1 MGDRRIG
8 QMRRGGI
15 CAMKAPRI
23 PKDEADR
30 LKALEGYR
38 VMDTPPEDAFDDLT
52 TLVARILNVPIAL
65 VSLVD
70 ADRQWFKSRYG
81 LDAPETPRDI
91 SFCGH
96 VVAEQNI
103 LVVPDA
109 FEDDRFHDNPLVT
122 GDPRVRFYAGFPL
135 TTPDGHVL
143 GTLCAIDHNA
153 RQMTDQQLDTLRI
166 LGRQATDQLELR
178 RQLLIS
184 KDYEQLFDNSN
195 VLPAIADF
203 NGFFERINRRWTEV
217 LGYSEEELLSR
228 PFIEFVH
235 EDDVASTQAAAAQL
249 GDAPT
254 EVAQFTNRYRCA
266 DGSYRWLLWHA
277 TSDIEA
283 GRIYAV
289 AHDDTSR
296 KEAEDRMRHA
306 LASLA
311 ESEERLRTL
320 FETAVDAIVTIDE
333 NGVIDRVNAVVKTL
347 FGYEPSELVGQ
358 HIGVLMPPRHRD
370 PLEQYLRN
378 YPNDPSAKAVASSQE
393 AVAVRK
399 DGTTFPVEMSVS
411 EMRLGDR
418 RMFTGI
424 VRDITERKRIEQLK
438 SEFVSTV
445 SHELRTPLTSIRGAL
460 GLLAGGRIGEIS
472 TEAGEMVNI
481 ALNNSERLVRLIN
494 DILDVEK
501 IRSGKLDF
509 RIKKLDL
516 TEVITEAVEANQGF
530 ALAHDT
536 NIVHAGE
543 LQSVQVR
550 ADPDRLAQVL
560 ANLLSNA
567 AKFSPQGKD
576 IEISMEVT
584 ADRVRVAVRDRGPG
598 VPEEFRERLF
608 ERFAQADASDSRRNT
623 GTGLGLSIAKAIVE
637 RMGGTIGYEPAKD
650 CGSRF
655 YFELPVVTP
664 AALGAPARVARIL
677 VCEDE
682 PDIALLLK
690 KILGIQGYV
699 VDVAPD
705 MLTATTLLGQHE
717 YAAVT
722 LDLKLGDEDGRDLLE
737 EIRKAAG
744 TIPVVVVSATADE
757 ASQELNG
764 GAVSVVDWITKP
776 IDETRLLA
784 SIQGA
789 TKTANRNRLL
799 HVEDDTDLSM
809 MLSALLSDIG
819 PVVNARTLR
828 EARERLQRESYDLIL
843 LDMGL
848 PDGDGTE
855 LLPFVGNTP
864 VIVFSAREANSV
876 ASEKIVAA
884 LVKSRATEQA
894 LREAINSVLPA
905 AR

>member
-1 MGDRRIG
+1 
-8 QMRRGGI
+8 
-15 CAMKAPRI
+15 MKAPRV
-23 PKDEADR
+23 PKNEVDR
-30 LKALEGYR
+30 LKALDGYR
-38 VMDTPPEDAFDDLT
+38 VMDTPPEDAFDGLT

-81 LDAPETPRDI
+81 LDAPETPRDV

-96 VVAEQNI
+96 VVAEQEL

-122 GDPRVRFYAGFPL
+122 GDPRVRFYAGYPL

-143 GTLCAIDHNA
+143 GTLCAIDHKA
-153 RQMTDQQLDTLRI
+153 RRITDQQLDTLKI
-166 LGRQATDQLELR
+166 LGRQAADQLELR

-203 NGFFERINRRWTEV
+203 NGFFERINRRWTEA
-217 LGYSEEELLSR
+217 LGHSEEELLSR

-235 EDDVASTQAAAAQL
+235 EDDVASTQEAAARL
-249 GDAPT
+249 GEASS

-277 TSDIEA
+277 TSDLESN
-283 GRIYAV
+283 RIYAV

-296 KEAEDRMRHA
+296 KEAENRMRDA

-311 ESEERLRTL
+311 DSEERLRTV

-333 NGVIDRVNAVVKTL
+333 GGVIDRVNAVVRQL
-347 FGYEPSELVGQ
+347 FGYEPAELVGQ
-358 HIGVLMPPRHRD
+358 HIGILMPPRHRE
-370 PLEQYLRN
+370 PLEQYLQD
-378 YPNDPSAKAVASSQE
+378 YPNDPAAKSVASSQE

-411 EMRLGDR
+411 EMRLGER

-460 GLLAGGRIGEIS
+460 GLLAGGRIGEMS
-472 TEAGEMVNI
+472 TEASEMVNI

-509 RIKKLDL
+509 QIQELDL
-516 TEVITEAVEANQGF
+516 SEVVTEAVEANQGF
-530 ALAHDT
+530 AVAHNT
-536 NIVHAGE
+536 SIVHAGD
-543 LQSVQVR
+543 LQSVQVH
-550 ADPDRLAQVL
+550 ADRDRLAQIL

-567 AKFSPQGKD
+567 AKFSPEGQP
-576 IEISMEVT
+576 IEISMDIT
-584 ADRVRVAVRDRGPG
+584 ADRVRVEVGDRGPG
-598 VPEEFRERLF
+598 VPEEFREQLF
-608 ERFAQADASDSRRNT
+608 ERFTQADASDSRRNT

-637 RMGGTIGYEPAKD
+637 RMGGTIGYEPGKD
-650 CGSRF
+650 SGSRF
-655 YFELPVVTP
+655 YFELPVAKP
-664 AALGAPARVARIL
+664 ALLDERAEAARIL

-682 PDIALLLK
+682 ADIALLLK
-690 KILGIQGYV
+690 KILGIQGYL
-699 VDVAPD
+699 VDVAPNIT
-705 MLTATTLLGQHE
+705 TATALLSE
-717 YAAVT
+717 RDYAAVT
-722 LDLKLGDEDGRDLLE
+722 LDLKLGQEDGRNLLE
-737 EIRKAAG
+737 EIRNTAG
-744 TIPVVVVSATADE
+744 SIPVVVVSAIADE
-757 ASQELNG
+757 ASQKVNG

-776 IDETRLLA
+776 IDETRLLESIRSATRTA
-784 SIQGA
+784 S
-789 TKTANRNRLL
+789 RNRLL

-809 MLSALLSDIG
+809 MLSAFLSDVGTLIN
-819 PVVNARTLR
+819 VRTLR
-828 EARERLQRESYDLIL
+828 EAREHLHRETYDLIL

-894 LREAINSVLPA
+894 LREAINSALPDA
-905 AR
+905 P

>member
-1 MGDRRIG
+1 
-8 QMRRGGI
+8 
-15 CAMKAPRI
+15 MKAPRI
-23 PKDEADR
+23 PKDEANR
-30 LKALEGYR
+30 LKALERYR
-38 VMDTPPEDAFDDLT
+38 VMDTPSEDAFDGLT
-52 TLVARILNVPIAL
+52 TLVARILDVPIAL

-70 ADRQWFKSRYG
+70 ANRQWFKSRYG

-96 VVAEQNI
+96 AVADQDL

-109 FEDDRFHDNPLVT
+109 FEDERFHDNPLVT

-135 TTPDGHVL
+135 KTPDGHVL

-153 RQMTDQQLDTLRI
+153 RQISDEQLDTLKI
-166 LGRQATDQLELR
+166 LGRQVVDQLELR
-178 RQLLIS
+178 RQLLLG

-203 NGFFERINRRWTEV
+203 EGFFRRINPRWTEV
-217 LGYSEEELLSR
+217 LGHSEQELLSR

-235 EDDVASTQAAAAQL
+235 EDDVASTQEAAAKL
-249 GDAPT
+249 GEESS

-277 TSDIEA
+277 TSDIES

-296 KEAEDRMRHA
+296 IEAEKRMRNA
-306 LASLA
+306 LAHLA
-311 ESEERLRTL
+311 DSEERLRTL
-320 FETAVDAIVTIDE
+320 FDTAVDAIVTIDQE
-333 NGVIDRVNAVVKTL
+333 GVIEQVNAVAKQL

-358 HIGVLMPPRHRD
+358 HIGVLMPPRHRER
-370 PLEQYLRN
+370 LEQYLRN
-378 YPNDPSAKAVASSQE
+378 YPSDPDKKMVASSQE

-399 DGTTFPVEMSVS
+399 NDTTFPIEISVS
-411 EMRLGDR
+411 EMRLGKR

-460 GLLAGGRIGEIS
+460 GLLAGGRVGDMS
-472 TEAGEMVNI
+472 TEAREMVDI
-481 ALNNSERLVRLIN
+481 ARNNSERLVRLIN

-509 RIKKLDL
+509 RIKELDL
-516 TEVITEAVEANQGF
+516 DEVIKEAVEANQGF
-530 ALAHDT
+530 ALEHNT
-536 NIVHAGE
+536 KIVRVGDRQPVCVH
-543 LQSVQVR
+543 

-567 AKFSPQGKD
+567 AKFSPEGQA
-576 IEISMEVT
+576 IEVRMDVT
-584 ADRVRVAVRDRGPG
+584 ASRVRVAVRDKGPG

-637 RMGGTIGYEPAKD
+637 RMDGTIGYEAANGGG
-650 CGSRF
+650 GSRF
-655 YFELPVVTP
+655 YFELPIAKP
-664 AALGAPARVARIL
+664 LALDASLGTARIL

-690 KILGIQGYV
+690 KILGIEGYT

-705 MLTATTLLGQHE
+705 IATATNLLGE
-717 YAAVT
+717 YKYAAVT
-722 LDLKLGDEDGRDLLE
+722 LDLRLGDEDGRDLLE
-737 EIRKAAG
+737 EIRRRAG
-744 TIPVVVVSATADE
+744 RIPVVVVSAIADE
-757 ASQELNG
+757 ARQTLNG
-764 GAVSVVDWITKP
+764 GAISIVDWIAKP
-776 IDETRLLA
+776 IDETRLLE
-784 SIQGA
+784 SIESA
-789 TKTANRNRLL
+789 TLTEKKNRLL
-799 HVEDDTDLSM
+799 HVEDDADLSR
-809 MLSALLSDIG
+809 MLGALLSDIG
-819 PVVNARTLR
+819 PLVNARTLR
-828 EARERLQRESYDLIL
+828 QAREYLEHETYDLIL

-855 LLPFVGNTP
+855 LLPYVGNTP
-864 VIVFSAREANSV
+864 VIVFSAHETDPV

-884 LVKSRATEQA
+884 LVKSRATERA
-894 LREAINSVLPA
+894 LREAIHSVLPA
-905 AR
+905 AS

>member
-1 MGDRRIG
+1 
-8 QMRRGGI
+8 
-15 CAMKAPRI
+15 MKAPRV
-23 PKDEADR
+23 PKDEAGR

-38 VMDTPPEDAFDDLT
+38 VMDTPPEDAFDGLT

-96 VVAEQNI
+96 VVAEQEI

-166 LGRQATDQLELR
+166 LGRQTADQLELR
-178 RQLLIS
+178 RQLLTS
-184 KDYEQLFDNSN
+184 KD
-195 VLPAIADF
+195 
-203 NGFFERINRRWTEV
+203 
-217 LGYSEEELLSR
+217 
-228 PFIEFVH
+228 
-235 EDDVASTQAAAAQL
+235 
-249 GDAPT
+249 
-254 EVAQFTNRYRCA
+254 
-266 DGSYRWLLWHA
+266 
-277 TSDIEA
+277 
-283 GRIYAV
+283 
-289 AHDDTSR
+289 
-296 KEAEDRMRHA
+296 A

-311 ESEERLRTL
+311 DSEERLRTL
-320 FETAVDAIVTIDE
+320 FETAVDAIITINED
-333 NGVIDRVNAVVKTL
+333 GVIDRVNAVVKRL
-347 FGYEPSELVGQ
+347 FGYEPSELAGQ

-370 PLEQYLRN
+370 RLEQYLRN
-378 YPNDPSAKAVASSQE
+378 YPNDPAAKSVASSHE

-411 EMRLGDR
+411 EMRLGER

-481 ALNNSERLVRLIN
+481 ALNNSKRLVRLIN

-509 RIKKLDL
+509 QIKELDL
-516 TEVITEAVEANQGF
+516 AEVITEAVEANQGF

-536 NIVHAGE
+536 NIVHAGD
-543 LQSVQVR
+543 LQSVQVQ

-567 AKFSPQGKD
+567 AKFSPEGED
-576 IEISMEVT
+576 IEISMDIT
-584 ADRVRVAVRDRGPG
+584 AHRVQVAVRDRGPG

-608 ERFAQADASDSRRNT
+608 ERFAQADASDSRRNA

-637 RMGGTIGYEPAKD
+637 RMGGTIGYEPAKGG
-650 CGSRF
+650 GSRF
-655 YFELPVVTP
+655 YFELPVATRT
-664 AALGAPARVARIL
+664 ALEAPEGAARIL

-690 KILGIQGYV
+690 KILGIQGYA

-705 MLTATTLLGQHE
+705 IATATTLLGQHK

-722 LDLKLGDEDGRDLLE
+722 LDLKLGDEDGCDLLE
-737 EIRKAAG
+737 QIHNTAG
-744 TIPVVVVSATADE
+744 GIPVVVVSATADE
-757 ASQELNG
+757 ANQELNG

-789 TKTANRNRLL
+789 TKTASRNRLL
-799 HVEDDTDLSM
+799 HVEDDGDLSM

-819 PVVNARTLR
+819 PVINARTLR
-828 EARERLQRESYDLIL
+828 EAREHLQRESYDLIL

>member
-1 MGDRRIG
+1 
-8 QMRRGGI
+8 
-15 CAMKAPRI
+15 MKAPRI
-23 PKDEADR
+23 PKNEAER

-52 TLVARILNVPIAL
+52 KLAARILDVPIAL

-81 LDAPETPRDI
+81 LDAPETPRDV

-96 VVAEQNI
+96 VVAEHKL

-109 FEDDRFHDNPLVT
+109 FDDDRFHDNPLVT

-143 GTLCAIDHNA
+143 GTLCAIDHSA
-153 RQMTDQQLDTLRI
+153 RQITDEQLETLRI
-166 LGRQATDQLELR
+166 LGRQVTDQLELR
-178 RQLLIS
+178 RQVLVS
-184 KDYEQLFDNSN
+184 KDYAQLFDNSN

-203 NGFFERINRRWTEV
+203 NGFFQRINPRWTEV
-217 LGYSEEELLSR
+217 LGHSEEELLSR

-235 EDDVASTQAAAAQL
+235 EDDVASTTEAAAKL
-249 GDAPT
+249 GESST

-277 TSDIEA
+277 SSDLETS
-283 GRIYAV
+283 RIYAV
-289 AHDDTSR
+289 AHDDTQR
-296 KEAEDRMRHA
+296 KEAEDRMRDA

-320 FETAVDAIVTIDE
+320 FDTAVDAIVTIDE
-333 NGVIDRVNAVVKTL
+333 GGVIDRVNAAVKQL

-358 HIGVLMPPRHRD
+358 HIGTLMPPRHRHQ
-370 PLEQYLRN
+370 LEQYLRN
-378 YPNDPSAKAVASSQE
+378 YPSDPAEKRVASSQE
-393 AVAVRK
+393 AMAVRK
-399 DGTTFPVEMSVS
+399 DGATFPIEMSVS
-411 EMRLGDR
+411 EMRLESR

-424 VRDITERKRIEQLK
+424 VRDITERKRVEQLK

-460 GLLAGGRIGEIS
+460 GLLAGGRIGEMS
-472 TEAGEMVNI
+472 TEAHEMVNI

-509 RIKKLDL
+509 HIKELDL
-516 TEVITEAVEANQGF
+516 SEVVKEAVEANRGF
-530 ALAHDT
+530 ALEHETSIAHVGDL
-536 NIVHAGE
+536 G
-543 LQSVQVR
+543 SVRVQ
-550 ADPDRLAQVL
+550 ADPDRLAQIL

-567 AKFSPQGKD
+567 AKFSPPGEP
-576 IEISMEVT
+576 IEIGMDIGT
-584 ADRVRVAVRDRGPG
+584 DRVRVAVRDHGPG

-637 RMGGTIGYEPAKD
+637 RMGGTIGYEPAED
-650 CGSRF
+650 GGSRF
-655 YFELPVVTP
+655 HFDLPIAKPV
-664 AALGAPARVARIL
+664 ALDASPEPVRIL

-690 KILGIQGYV
+690 KILGMEGYV
-699 VDVAPD
+699 VDVARD
-705 MLTATTLLGQHE
+705 VRTAKARLAEQD

-722 LDLKLGDEDGRDLLE
+722 LDLKLGDEDGRELLE
-737 EIRKAAG
+737 EIRSR
-744 TIPVVVVSATADE
+744 TSRIPVVVVSAVADE

-764 GAVSVVDWITKP
+764 GAISVVDWITKP
-776 IDETRLLA
+776 IDETRLLD
-784 SIQGA
+784 SIQSA
-789 TKTANRNRLL
+789 TRGTGRNRVL
-799 HVEDDTDLSM
+799 HVEDDADLSR

-819 PVVNARTLR
+819 PLVNVRTLR
-828 EARERLQRESYDLIL
+828 EAREHLQQETYDLVL

-864 VIVFSAREANSV
+864 VIVFSAREADTT

-894 LREAINSVLPA
+894 LREAIHSVLPA
-905 AR
+905 AG